1 MSDRECSFCGTI
13 LPPQVKG
20 QPELAVAGPMVFIC
34 RDCVGIC
41 VEVMAASDPQWRD
54 QQAAI
59 LKEMHD
65 ADPTAQ

>member
-1 MSDRECSFCGTI
+1 
-13 LPPQVKG
+13 
-20 QPELAVAGPMVFIC
+20 MVFIC